1 MIGKRFLYLL
11 ILLYGCDSTK
21 TIVQEQQVNIFG
33 VYRNEICGELSINE
47 YNLMRNNII
56 LIHKI
61 EIIKGYIYL
70 RTEKT

>member
-21 TIVQEQQVNIFG
+21 TIVQEPQVNIFG